1 MREKPLLQRGSDG
14 EVFAEHLTKHLTKHL
29 TTGES
34 LTASPKGRGL
44 SGKYRDALRPQQ
56 LIRPQKKW
64 GFKIPASQQPNIN
77 SAERKEGEKVTQKSQ
92 KPREDK
98 RYRRQVS
105 RWEA

>member
-1 MREKPLLQRGSDG
+1 MFCVIRGLSVRGSSTARLFRKEAQHLTKMREKPLLQRGSDG

-44 SGKYRDALRPQQ
+44 SGKYKDALRPQQ

-64 GFKIPASQQPNIN
+64 GFKIPASQQPNF
-77 SAERKEGEKVTQKSQ
+77 KFG
-92 KPREDK
+92 
-98 RYRRQVS
+98 
-105 RWEA
+105 